1 MKCREKVWK
10 FENLWLYCHLQK
22 IYFSVQGKRLNFQK
36 KKNLY
41 VEVSTSSLGVAAER
55 INCLR
60 KDGWQHGELT
70 VKGKMDGGMSCN
82 STFFAAVFQSSG
94 K

>member
-1 MKCREKVWK
+1 MAILPSSKNILFCSRKKAKLPE
-10 FENLWLYCHLQK
+10 
-22 IYFSVQGKRLNFQK
+22 

-55 INCLR
+55 INCKR
-60 KDGWQHGELT
+60 KGGWQHGELT